1 MENEKIL
8 QLILDELK
16 ELKEG
21 QRATNDRLTTLET
34 GQQVLKEGLQ
44 ATNDRLKVLEE
55 NQRAMYA
62 ELNNKIDRL
71 STDVST
77 TLGVITEAVD
87 EKFNK
92 LKIIK

>member
-21 QRATNDRLTTLET
+21 QKATNDRLNTLDA
-34 GQQVLKEGLQ
+34 GQNELKEGLQ

-55 NQRAMYA
+55 NQHAMHT
-62 ELNNKIDRL
+62 ELNNKIDKL
-71 STDVST
+71 SADVAT
-77 TLGVITEAVD
+77 TLSVITEAVD
-87 EKFNK
+87 ERFNK
-92 LKIIK
+92 LKIVK